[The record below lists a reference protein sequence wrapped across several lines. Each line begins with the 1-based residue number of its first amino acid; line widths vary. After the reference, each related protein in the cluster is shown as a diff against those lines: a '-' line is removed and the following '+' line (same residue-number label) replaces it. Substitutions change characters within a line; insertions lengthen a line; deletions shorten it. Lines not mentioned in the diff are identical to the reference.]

1 MCQEYKNPIK
11 STLMINKGII
21 CHSGTVDMGKS
32 KHILIM
38 VKKKK
43 SILAFLVTPC
53 KSSFTQH
60 NVSESLDSSTQVAVG
75 CSSFYWLMFLECSYS
90 DFKSLWMQ
98 VLSSHMLLLQGLAA
112 PNHLP
117 LYALTVLL
125 PSFLASVAAEN

>member
-1 MCQEYKNPIK
+1 MLITFVCQEYKNPMK

-75 CSSFYWLMFLECSYS
+75 CSGFYWLMFLEFSYS
-90 DFKSLWMQ
+90 DLKSLWM
-98 VLSSHMLLLQGLAA
+98 VLSSHMLLFRDWELQTIY
-112 PNHLP
+112 HCMH
-117 LYALTVLL
+117 
-125 PSFLASVAAEN
+125 

>member
-1 MCQEYKNPIK
+1 MLITFVCQEYKNPMK

-38 VKKKK
+38 VKKK

-75 CSSFYWLMFLECSYS
+75 CSGFYWLMFLEFSYS
-90 DFKSLWMQ
+90 DLKSLWM
-98 VLSSHMLLLQGLAA
+98 VLSSHMLLFRDWELQTIY
-112 PNHLP
+112 HCMH
-117 LYALTVLL
+117 
-125 PSFLASVAAEN
+125 